1 MSEHTEKKYFLGLD
15 IGTDSVGWAVT
26 DSEYRILRRKGKS
39 LWGVRLFD
47 AANTAAER
55 RTFRTNRRRIQRRK
69 QRVRLLQQL
78 FAEEMS
84 KVDPGFFQRM
94 SDSAFWQEDKQEHQI
109 YSLFACK
116 SNLLVN
122 PSRRILHNEEESEE
136 YTDVDY
142 YREYPTIYH
151 LRSALIQEKKEF
163 DLRLVYLAIHHMMK
177 HRGHFLFNG
186 SINNVTSFH
195 MTFQTFVDCLADEL
209 GVELECDSEERFA
222 EILKDKHSRKTEK
235 CSGLEEL
242 CHIEKSNKQLK
253 ELMKLIS
260 GMKASLS
267 IIFSD
272 DDLAEIEHNKINF
285 SESDYD
291 DIRLALEDEIQ
302 EKVGILD
309 VFHAV
314 YSWAILADILKGG
327 EYEGNSYLSIAKVNA
342 YQKHGKD
349 LCVLKKL
356 VNEYSPDNYKSFFS
370 LAGRDNYCAYA
381 GSLKRKGKK
390 QAIKRCTQ
398 EDFYKA
404 LKKMLNKMPL
414 EQSEVKDV
422 LLEIENGTFLPLQV
436 SKDNGVIPYQV
447 NKIEL
452 EKILQNAER
461 YLTFLKNVDKECGKT
476 VSEKIIDLFEFRIPY
491 YVGPLNT
498 SKGENCWMVRKKEG
512 KIYPWNFDEKVNL
525 DQSAEAFI
533 RRMTNQCTYLIHE
546 DVVPKNSLLYS
557 EFMVLNELNNANYL
571 KFL

>member
-267 IIFSD
+267 ILFSD
-272 DDLAEIEHNKINF
+272 EDLAEIEHNKINF

-327 EYEGNSYLSIAKVNA
+327 EYEGNSYLSVAKVNFI
-342 YQKHGKD
+342 
-349 LCVLKKL
+349 
-356 VNEYSPDNYKSFFS
+356 SIKSI
-370 LAGRDNYCAYA
+370 N
-381 GSLKRKGKK
+381 
-390 QAIKRCTQ
+390 
-398 EDFYKA
+398 
-404 LKKMLNKMPL
+404 P
-414 EQSEVKDV
+414 
-422 LLEIENGTFLPLQV
+422 
-436 SKDNGVIPYQV
+436 
-447 NKIEL
+447 
-452 EKILQNAER
+452 
-461 YLTFLKNVDKECGKT
+461 
-476 VSEKIIDLFEFRIPY
+476 
-491 YVGPLNT
+491 
-498 SKGENCWMVRKKEG
+498 
-512 KIYPWNFDEKVNL
+512 
-525 DQSAEAFI
+525 
-533 RRMTNQCTYLIHE
+533 
-546 DVVPKNSLLYS
+546 
-557 EFMVLNELNNANYL
+557 
-571 KFL
+571 